1 MNVPGHGPALID
13 IYEQVHL
20 IARHYHWS
28 EEEILGLSNVDRKI
42 YVELI
47 LEEQHRRAQAY
58 FQSPEQQLVDLVERG
73 EI

>member
-28 EEEILGLSNVDRKI
+28 EEEILSLSNVDRKI

-58 FQSPEQQLVDLVERG
+58 SQSPEQQLVDLVERG